1 MISRVLL
8 RDLIIMIIVT
18 KFETNLKTYVEIKR
32 YLVQLHI
39 IYFVQTTKV
48 FKQSFTHCINRFQY
62 SFIIIYIY
70 IFTVKSLFLK
80 SLFFVPNINA
90 IAIIVSHSVKF
101 QEISYKTCNMRIKFS
116 YAN

>member
-1 MISRVLL
+1 MISRALL

-62 SFIIIYIY
+62 SFIIIYMSEMKEY
-70 IFTVKSLFLK
+70 WNLPFGTLGRPLVL
-80 SLFFVPNINA
+80 
-90 IAIIVSHSVKF
+90 
-101 QEISYKTCNMRIKFS
+101 
-116 YAN
+116 